1 MLKGSER
8 NGSVLVAHHS
18 HSLVSIPST
27 LPSTAATAAAATPPL
42 PRTAASTASRALTA
56 AAIPIARVISTATAV
71 AAGASTTS

>member
-27 LPSTAATAAAATPPL
+27 LPSTAATATATPPL
-42 PRTAASTASRALTA
+42 PPNAASTASRALTA